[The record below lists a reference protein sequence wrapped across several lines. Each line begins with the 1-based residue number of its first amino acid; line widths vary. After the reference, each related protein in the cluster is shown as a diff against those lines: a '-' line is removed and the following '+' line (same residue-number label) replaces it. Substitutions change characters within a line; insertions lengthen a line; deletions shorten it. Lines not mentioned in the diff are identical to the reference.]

1 MGTPLNLNKI
11 WPKQGWSE
19 HINDER
25 TDDILKQLDE
35 IYTCIRSSP
44 RESEGEISDEQWVAA
59 YEHGLIILKAL
70 FRKTMDVDEAMS
82 MNRRLAERLL
92 LDYEQLATL
101 PLSESYHY
109 WALSQL
115 PLTEIGKDAFIFA
128 NLSEK
133 LTDNAKE

>member
-1 MGTPLNLNKI
+1 MNPITLNKI
-11 WPKQGWSE
+11 WPRQGWSE

-25 TDDILKQLDE
+25 TDDILAQLDE
-35 IYTCIRSSP
+35 IYTKIRLSP
-44 RESEGEISDEQWVAA
+44 RDNEGEITNEQWVAA

-70 FRKTMDVDEAMS
+70 FRKTHSVEDALL

-115 PLTEIGKDAFIFA
+115 PLDKLERDAFVFA

-133 LTDNAKE
+133 LTESAKE

>member
-1 MGTPLNLNKI
+1 VSTPLNLYKI

-25 TDDILKQLDE
+25 TDDIIKQLDE
-35 IYTCIRSSP
+35 IYTHIRMSP
-44 RESEGEISDEQWVAA
+44 RDNEGDISNEQWVAA

-70 FRKTMDVDEAMS
+70 FRKTTTITEALT
-82 MNRRLAERLL
+82 MNQRLAERLL

-101 PLSESYHY
+101 PLCESYHY
-109 WALSQL
+109 WALSQM
-115 PLTEIGKDAFIFA
+115 PLTSLGNNAFEFA
-128 NLSEK
+128 NLSEN